1 MVITQE
7 ELKKKFQGS
16 SFIVGSRVIEHVCG
30 GDYVIY
36 THYNNGNTFIV
47 SATPYPDFGILIDN
61 SFLSNF
67 NYTKLLSLII
77 PKSKYVFTLFRV
89 YELKGWR

>member
-16 SFIVGSRVIEHVCG
+16 NFIIGAKAIEHVCG
-30 GDYVIY
+30 GDYMISTYY
-36 THYNNGNTFIV
+36 TNGNTFIV
-47 SATPYPDFGILIDN
+47 STTPDHYFGNLIDN

-67 NYTKLLSLII
+67 KYTKLLSWYTPIH
-77 PKSKYVFTLFRV
+77 KYAFNVHRL
-89 YELKGWR
+89 YELKGWK